1 MHVLNRQPE
10 APVHISDRP
19 GRGSSPCDGHP
30 VLGAGVSWTS
40 HGHRHHDRP
49 GSVLTYL
56 RDGGAGGGDGVAD
69 PEAGGV
75 VGHVGDAAVAL
86 LRPAA
91 TWGGKYKTRVS
102 WHVARGTRGTHRM
115 QLS

>member
-1 MHVLNRQPE
+1 MTAPAVAPPPAMVTQSWVQESPE
-10 APVHISDRP
+10 HSMVI
-19 GRGSSPCDGHP
+19 
-30 VLGAGVSWTS
+30 VTMTEQTS
-40 HGHRHHDRP
+40 C
-49 GSVLTYL
+49 SVITYL

-91 TWGGKYKTRVS
+91 TWTGKHKTRAS
-102 WHVARGTRGTHRM
+102 
-115 QLS
+115 